1 MFVPILIE
9 WEYASIELQGTK
21 VCRLTYD
28 RETAQAM
35 RADIVETLEALLQQP
50 EPDLIDL
57 LNVLG
62 EEGWELCNRLPGE
75 GTQSLLILKRP
86 GERRARKDAETR
98 AIMKRTLDEMD
109 M

>member
-1 MFVPILIE
+1 MYAPILIE

-21 VCRLTYD
+21 VSRLKYD
-28 RETAQAM
+28 SESAQAM
-35 RADIVETLEALLQQP
+35 RADIVEALDALLQHP
-50 EPDLIDL
+50 GPDLIDL

-75 GTQSLLILKRP
+75 GSESLLILKRP

>member
-1 MFVPILIE
+1 MFAPILIE

-21 VCRLTYD
+21 VSRLTYD

-35 RADIVETLEALLQQP
+35 RADIIETIEALMQQD

-62 EEGWELCNRLPGE
+62 EEGWELSNCLQGE
-75 GTQSLLILKRP
+75 GALSLLILKRP